1 MIFNRQKGIYKYDK
15 LILVNNMKL
24 GKRKSIF
31 IKTILTF
38 LFMLFIVAITIS
50 FLYNSINITKNDYFK
65 LLLSD
70 TFGDNF
76 YINLVEMINKNF
88 NPLNVI
94 ELKEVN
100 SNTFSL
106 SNNIYVSNPI
116 VYIYNSNQDKMYKE
130 EYNINPSVMV
140 ASYLLSNKLNEFK
153 IDSIFEDVNIK
164 EFSSNN
170 NLDINDAIDIIIKD
184 KLNTYPSLKY
194 IINIKISNDKN
205 TIVKIKDKKYA
216 LIKLY
221 ANKDNITLLNKLN
234 TILNEKYKGIS
245 KIYVDNEYNSAINI
259 DIGGSNNSMKE
270 VLNSIEVF
278 SGALKEVI

>member
-31 IKTILTF
+31 IKIILTF
-38 LFMLFIVAITIS
+38 LFMSFVMAITIS

-94 ELKEVN
+94 ELKEVK

-116 VYIYNSNQDKMYKE
+116 VYIYNSNQEEVYKE
-130 EYNINPSVMV
+130 EYNINPSVV
-140 ASYLLSNKLNEFK
+140 VSSYLLSNKLNELK
-153 IDSIFEDVNIK
+153 IGSIFEEVNIK
-164 EFSSNN
+164 EFSQNN
-170 NLDINDAIDIIIKD
+170 NLDIKDTIDIIIKD

-194 IINIKISNDKN
+194 IINIRSSNDKN
-205 TIVKIKDKKYA
+205 TIVKINNRKYA

-259 DIGGSNNSMKE
+259 DFGGSNNSMKE

-278 SGALKEVI
+278 SSALKEVI

>member
-1 MIFNRQKGIYKYDK
+1 
-15 LILVNNMKL
+15 MKL

-31 IKTILTF
+31 IKTILAF

-245 KIYVDNEYNSAINI
+245 KIYVDNEYNSAINM
-259 DIGGSNNSMKE
+259 DIGGINNSMKE
-270 VLNSIEVF
+270 VLNSIKVF